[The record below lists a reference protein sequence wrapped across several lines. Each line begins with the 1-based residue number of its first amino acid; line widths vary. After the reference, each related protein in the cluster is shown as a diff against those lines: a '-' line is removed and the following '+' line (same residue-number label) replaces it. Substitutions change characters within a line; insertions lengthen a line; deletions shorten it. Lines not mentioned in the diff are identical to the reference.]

1 MEKDGENPMK
11 DNIITET
18 VAALHVTNQKLAE
31 LLGVPRA
38 HVENWRY
45 KGVTVPP
52 DCLVMI
58 CRLLIG
64 RVHAL
69 ARIQEVVARA
79 DGKRKARGKDADG
92 SRP

>member
-1 MEKDGENPMK
+1 MK

-52 DCLVMI
+52 DCLETV

-69 ARIQEVVARA
+69 ARIQEIAARA
-79 DGKRKARGKDADG
+79 AQTQEERDKPRRRV
-92 SRP
+92 RP